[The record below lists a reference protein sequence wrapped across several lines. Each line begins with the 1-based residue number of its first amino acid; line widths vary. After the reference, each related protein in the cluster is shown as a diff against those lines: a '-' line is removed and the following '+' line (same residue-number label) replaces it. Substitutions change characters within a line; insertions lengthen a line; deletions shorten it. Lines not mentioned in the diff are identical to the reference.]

1 MPIPWPDDSS
11 FGGVW
16 EAFFVFFLKEKKKK
30 NIWRR
35 KIPGTEVFHQENN
48 VNFAVAKEVKEAK
61 ARLFARLS

>member
-11 FGGVW
+11 FGGGGGW
-16 EAFFVFFLKEKKKK
+16 EAFFVFFLKEKK